1 MIISEPVAGLDFAV
15 EYGLGPVFV
24 FAKWFYLTF
33 LPFIIQYIG
42 IPMFALGV
50 LLALAF
56 AGGTMIFTIL
66 FFIFMYYF
74 IKGTIFNSKP
84 PNVK

>member
-1 MIISEPVAGLDFAV
+1 MILSEPIAALNFIVN
-15 EYGLGPVFV
+15 YGLGPVFSFV
-24 FAKWFYLTF
+24 KWFYLTF

-56 AGGTMIFTIL
+56 AGGTMLFTIL
-66 FFIFMYYF
+66 FFIFMFYF
-74 IKGTIFNSKP
+74 IRGTIFNSKP
-84 PNVK
+84 LNIK